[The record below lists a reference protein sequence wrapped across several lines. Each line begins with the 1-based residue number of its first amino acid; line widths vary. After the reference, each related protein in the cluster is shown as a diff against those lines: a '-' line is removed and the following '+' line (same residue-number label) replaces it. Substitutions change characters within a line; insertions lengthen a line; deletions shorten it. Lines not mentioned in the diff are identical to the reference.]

1 MKNLVSNLTK
11 LAVLGA
17 ATLAAV
23 GVVHAAE
30 YRLDIS
36 LDTPQAHV
44 RNEAIMKYADEL
56 NKRSKGKLEVRVF
69 HGASKYKGANVPVAL
84 AQGALDMGAPL
95 HQHLSKVVPEAGAVL
110 LPMFYGATPKEIY
123 AVWDG
128 AVGQELNKRIE
139 SKLHVKVVG
148 RYFDLGYGTVFT
160 TKKELNKPEDMSG
173 MKIRVPGGA
182 ANVQRYKV
190 FGASPVSIP
199 LPDVP
204 QALQRGTVDGIWS
217 TQETVAS
224 SKLWDS
230 GLHYAF
236 EDKQAYLQYVP
247 MISKT
252 RWDSYPADVQKLIT
266 GTWEDMVASVRAV
279 ASDVQAKAR
288 ATGADHGIKTVDPD
302 PKDLAAMR
310 DKLMAE
316 QDGIVKALGIDP
328 AFIEMTQA
336 ALAKARSN

>member
-1 MKNLVSNLTK
+1 MKTLVSIWKK
-11 LAVLGA
+11 LCLLGA
-17 ATLAAV
+17 ATLATA
-23 GVVHAAE
+23 GAVHAAD
-30 YRLDIS
+30 YRLEIS

-56 NKRSKGKLEVRVF
+56 NKRSQGKLEVRVF

-95 HQHLSKVVPEAGAVL
+95 HQHLSKVVPEADAVL

-128 AVGQELNKRIE
+128 PVGKELNKRIE
-139 SKLHVKVVG
+139 AKLNVKVIG

-160 TKKELNKPEDMSG
+160 TKKELKKPEDMSG

-190 FGASPVSIP
+190 FGASPVAIP

-224 SKLWDS
+224 SKMWDS
-230 GLHYAF
+230 GLRHAF
-236 EDKQAYLQYVP
+236 EDKQSYLQYVP
-247 MISKT
+247 MISNT
-252 RWDSYPADVQKLIT
+252 RWNTYPADIQNLIT
-266 GTWEDMVASVRAV
+266 GTWEDMISSVRAV
-279 ASDVQAKAR
+279 ANDVQTKAR
-288 ATGADHGIKTVDPD
+288 ATGESHGIKTIDPD

-310 DKLMAE
+310 GKLMAE
-316 QDGIVKALGIDP
+316 QPGIVKALGIDP
-328 AFIEMTQA
+328 AFIKMTEA
-336 ALAKARSN
+336 ALAKARAN

>member
-1 MKNLVSNLTK
+1 MKSFGSRLIRLLVTS
-11 LAVLGA
+11 
-17 ATLAAV
+17 ATSLAAV
-23 GVVHAAE
+23 SGVHAAPH
-30 YRLDIS
+30 RLDIS

-44 RNEAIMKYADEL
+44 RNVSIMKYADEL
-56 NKRSKGKLEVRVF
+56 SKRSQGKLEVRVF
-69 HGASKYKGANVPVAL
+69 HGASKYKGADVPVAL

-128 AVGQELNKRIE
+128 AVGKELNKRIE
-139 SKLHVKVVG
+139 AKLNVKVIG

-160 TKKELNKPEDMSG
+160 TKKELKKPDDMRG

-190 FGASPVSIP
+190 FGASPVAIP
-199 LPDVP
+199 LPDVT

-224 SKLWDS
+224 SKMWDA
-230 GLHYAF
+230 GLRYAF

-247 MISKT
+247 MISKK

-266 GTWEDMVASVRAV
+266 DTWEDMVASVRTV
-279 ASDVQAKAR
+279 ASDVQVKAR
-288 ATGADHGIKTVDPD
+288 AAGTANGIRTIDPD
-302 PKDLAAMR
+302 QKELAAMR
-310 DKLMAE
+310 VKLMAE
-316 QDGIVKALGIDP
+316 QPGIVKALNIDP
-328 AFIEMTQA
+328 AFIAMTESQ
-336 ALAKARSN
+336 LAKARSN